1 MSEGRNHVAAEMT
14 DPNGS
19 SRPSVF
25 LAYPF
30 RQRDEWIRYVV
41 PPLLNHFGCDVRTGE
56 LYPGREI
63 NRAVRDDIAQSNLLI
78 AFLTRTQ
85 QLMNGGWVPSEWV
98 LSEIGFAI
106 GKEIPVLLIR
116 EEGVF
121 TEIGILGNV
130 QVISLDSETEA
141 FTAFVTLRAA
151 IRDLLFAGK
160 HEDELAVC
168 HLAKPGRRD
177 RKNNQQWW
185 DFWVW
190 ISGPHRSLDSIA
202 EVKYKFPESFTPE
215 EEEGDPRKAFGD
227 YAETD
232 APITIKAKIR
242 FKSGSRKTV
251 HHKIT
256 VSAPGITPIR
266 QDPPVRLA
274 VTSVPSKPSLQ
285 NPNLD

>member
-1 MSEGRNHVAAEMT
+1 MSNGEHETTEEGKSE
-14 DPNGS
+14 PNGS

-30 RQRDEWIRYVV
+30 KERDEWIRYVV
-41 PPLLNHFGCDVRTGE
+41 PPLLSHYGCDVRTGE

-63 NRAVRDDIAQSNLLI
+63 NRAVRDDIAQSDLLV

-85 QLMNGGWVPSEWV
+85 QLMSGGWVPSEWV

-106 GKEIPVLLIR
+106 GKEIPVLLVR
-116 EEGVF
+116 EQGVF

-130 QVISLDSETEA
+130 QIINLDSETEA

-151 IRDLLFAGK
+151 IRDLLFGGK
-160 HEDELAVC
+160 HEDGLAVC
-168 HLAKPGRRD
+168 HLAKPGRKD
-177 RKNNQQWW
+177 RKNKQWW

-190 ISGPHRSLDSIA
+190 ISGSNKSLDSIA
-202 EVKYKFPESFTPE
+202 EVTYKFPESFTPE

-232 APITIKAKIR
+232 LSFTIKAKIK
-242 FKSGSRKTV
+242 FKSGNRKTV

-266 QDPPVRLA
+266 QDSSPGR
-274 VTSVPSKPSLQ
+274 
-285 NPNLD
+285 